1 MPHMSIHPKVSR
13 GGTARC
19 ATTWTSVRHLNILT
33 IPDDQ
38 LFLCRNDATQNAS
51 LLESY
56 TSMTQVRRLTRH
68 QEVQRVR
75 RQLETFSFP
84 RLQMLVLVTL
94 TGMAGFTASAI
105 LLSGG
110 MLTMWSRYLAALGI
124 AYLVFLG
131 LLWIWLRSRPD
142 DWHNAPDAI
151 NAMPTPPHSH
161 AHANDLGAH
170 DGHFG
175 GGGASGSFDD
185 ASLDDAPSEVVG
197 EAFSAAAQAEELAI
211 PLVVVVF
218 LASLLLSSLLLVWSA
233 PVLFAELIVDG
244 VLSASL
250 YRRLRGLQ
258 PQNWVMTAI
267 RRTAWPFATTA
278 LIVAALGWG
287 MTLYAP
293 GAHSIGE
300 VVAHVSSRR

>member
-1 MPHMSIHPKVSR
+1 
-13 GGTARC
+13 
-19 ATTWTSVRHLNILT
+19 
-33 IPDDQ
+33 
-38 LFLCRNDATQNAS
+38 
-51 LLESY
+51 
-56 TSMTQVRRLTRH
+56 MTRVRRLTRH

-84 RLQMLVLVTL
+84 RLQMLMLVTL
-94 TGMAGFTASAI
+94 TGMAGFIASAL

-110 MLTMWSRYLAALGI
+110 MLIMWSRYLAALGI

-131 LLWIWLRSRPD
+131 LLWIWLRWRPD
-142 DWHNAPDAI
+142 DWYDAPDAI
-151 NAMPTPPHSH
+151 NALPTPPHSH
-161 AHANDLGAH
+161 AHTNEVGAH

-175 GGGASGSFDD
+175 GGGASGSFDTV
-185 ASLDDAPSEVVG
+185 APDDAPGEVVG
-197 EAFSAAAQAEELAI
+197 EALSAAAQAEEFAI
-211 PLVVVVF
+211 PLVVVIF
-218 LASLLLSSLLLVWSA
+218 LVSLLLSSLFLVWSA
-233 PVLFAELIVDG
+233 PTLFAELLVDG

-258 PQNWVMTAI
+258 PQNWIMTAI

-287 MTLYAP
+287 MAIYAP

-300 VVAHVSSRR
+300 VIAHGNGHR

>member
-1 MPHMSIHPKVSR
+1 M
-13 GGTARC
+13 
-19 ATTWTSVRHLNILT
+19 
-33 IPDDQ
+33 
-38 LFLCRNDATQNAS
+38 
-51 LLESY
+51 
-56 TSMTQVRRLTRH
+56 QVRRLTRH

-94 TGMAGFTASAI
+94 TGMAGFTASAL

-131 LLWIWLRSRPD
+131 LLWIWLRWRPD
-142 DWHNAPDAI
+142 DWYDAPDAI
-151 NAMPTPPHSH
+151 NAMPSPPHSH
-161 AHANDLGAH
+161 AHTNEFGAH

-185 ASLDDAPSEVVG
+185 ASLGDASGEVVG
-197 EAFSAAAQAEELAI
+197 EAFSAAAQAEELTI
-211 PLVVVVF
+211 PLVVIVF

-233 PVLFAELIVDG
+233 PVLFAELMVDG

-287 MTLYAP
+287 MALYAP

-300 VVAHVSSRR
+300 VIAHGSGHR